1 MPTMFNVLE
10 LIVSILKI
18 AVSRPHR
25 FYMNLETKSFRLC
38 LASGEAEPNSEVD
51 STDQYMR
58 IGIVIAIAI
67 IAAIILL

>member
-25 FYMNLETKSFRLC
+25 FYMNLETKSFRFC
-38 LASGEAEPNSEVD
+38 LASG
-51 STDQYMR
+51 
-58 IGIVIAIAI
+58 
-67 IAAIILL
+67 